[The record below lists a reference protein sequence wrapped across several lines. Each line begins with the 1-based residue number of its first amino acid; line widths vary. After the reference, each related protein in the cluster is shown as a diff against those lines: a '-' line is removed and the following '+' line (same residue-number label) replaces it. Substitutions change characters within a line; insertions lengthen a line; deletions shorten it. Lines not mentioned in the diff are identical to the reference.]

1 MRNPLLSFAMRKYR
15 KFLWRRV
22 VTSPGV
28 ETRQQITPYVVMIP
42 YNPNFST
49 PTPEGERGE
58 ISWLAWLPK
67 GQGVKQDSLLFD
79 SGSVGQGKQ
88 YQIVS
93 LKEWA
98 DYLEAGLK

>member
-1 MRNPLLSFAMRKYR
+1 MRKYR
-15 KFLWRRV
+15 RALWRRKV
-22 VTSPGV
+22 ISPGV
-28 ETRQQITPYVVMIP
+28 EERVALTPYVVMMP

-58 ISWLAWLPK
+58 LSFLAWLPK
-67 GQGVKQDSLLFD
+67 GQGVTQASLLYD
-79 SGSVGQGKQ
+79 SATPGQGKQ